1 MYSIGTSVSAEGGK
15 GRRQNESIDREKSF
29 CNGRLDLDLEQK
41 ANWIIV
47 LDFVW

>member
-1 MYSIGTSVSAEGGK
+1 MISWKDQTIGPYTY
-15 GRRQNESIDREKSF
+15 SF